1 MKTYHAINTPPPK
14 QPKKSIDDVPE
25 DLLVEWSLKLFAL
38 MNLSWD
44 YIDTICDVCISLRI
58 QETKPLVRQI
68 RTLKREYDHFRYF
81 TMRPDMERNETEHG
95 LRFEEMFIDDFTRL
109 TNGIEL
115 EVNKLGLTLN
125 HRMLVVAVQ
134 QALTL
139 MDAVKIYARWCDSRI
154 ASFGVWV
161 CDCCMVQTE
170 FMKLYDLVPQFAGDC
185 YQPNIE
191 ARRLTAGILVNRL
204 KGIDIHKLLNEHEVI
219 KPVMQ

>member
-1 MKTYHAINTPPPK
+1 
-14 QPKKSIDDVPE
+14 
-25 DLLVEWSLKLFAL
+25 

-44 YIDTICDVCISLRI
+44 YVDTICDVCISLRI

-68 RTLKREYDHFRYF
+68 RTLKREYDHFRASS
-81 TMRPDMERNETEHG
+81 MRSDMERNETEHG
-95 LRFEEMFIDDFTRL
+95 LRFEEIFIDDFNRM

-115 EVNKLGLTLN
+115 EVNKLGLTPD

-139 MDAVKIYARWCDSRI
+139 MDAVKIYARWCDRQI
-154 ASFGVWV
+154 ASLGIWV

-191 ARRLTAGILVNRL
+191 ARKLTAGILVNRL
-204 KGIDIHKLLNEHEVI
+204 KKIDIHELLNEHEVI